1 MRFTNEAT
9 RKKMTEFPQKLNF
22 LSWSIQVLVKKVKQF
37 VRKYYITGVIDLGN
51 KLYDVEKFLDFVL
64 YPALL
69 KIVVS

>member
-1 MRFTNEAT
+1 
-9 RKKMTEFPQKLNF
+9 MTEFPQKLNF

-37 VRKYYITGVIDLGN
+37 VRKYYITWLIDLGN

>member
-1 MRFTNEAT
+1 MR
-9 RKKMTEFPQKLNF
+9 EFPQKLNF

-37 VRKYYITGVIDLGN
+37 VRKYYIPWLIDLGN

>member
-1 MRFTNEAT
+1 MR
-9 RKKMTEFPQKLNF
+9 EFPQKLNF

-37 VRKYYITGVIDLGN
+37 VRKYYITWLIDLGN